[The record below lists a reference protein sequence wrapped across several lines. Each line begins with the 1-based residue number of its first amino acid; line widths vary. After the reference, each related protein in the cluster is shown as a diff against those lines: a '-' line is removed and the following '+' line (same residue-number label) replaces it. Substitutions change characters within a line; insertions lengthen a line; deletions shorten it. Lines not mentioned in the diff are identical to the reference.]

1 MRNELLKG
9 LPYVVGAG
17 ILFPL
22 LLMLANFIFYS
33 GNRATNEQVE
43 SYIKNS
49 KIDTVFVPKEAVY
62 KSESITWKLARGS
75 GSYLD
80 INTRIFY
87 SDKYKKYL
95 ILYDFN
101 IGDNHTDRDMLL
113 DGGASDGVTITARIN
128 QRQLNSLA
136 YGTKENPVPVF
147 PIDYLGPYGIPSVD
161 DFRVTDNMT
170 KDFVFAYLNRVIKKE
185 ELEKM
190 FKNEK

>member
-17 ILFPL
+17 VLFSL

-33 GNRATNEQVE
+33 GNRATNKEVE

-49 KIDTVFVPKEAVY
+49 KIDTVFVPKDAVY
-62 KSESITWKLARGS
+62 KSEDITWKLARG

-80 INTRIFY
+80 IRTHIFY
-87 SDKYKKYL
+87 SDKYNKYL

-101 IGDNHTDRDMLL
+101 IGNNHRDRRMLL
-113 DGGASDGVTITARIN
+113 RFGDVKITARIN
-128 QRQLNSLA
+128 QQQLNSPA
-136 YGTKENPVPVF
+136 YGTKENPVPIF
-147 PIDYLGPYGIPSVD
+147 PIDYLGPYGIHSVD

>member
-9 LPYVVGAG
+9 LPYVVGVG

-49 KIDTVFVPKEAVY
+49 KIDTVFVPKNAVY
-62 KSESITWKLARGS
+62 KSEDITWKLARGS
-75 GSYLD
+75 GSFLD
-80 INTRIFY
+80 IRTHIFY
-87 SDKYKKYL
+87 SDKYNKYL

-101 IGDNHTDRDMLL
+101 IGDNHTIRDMFLCN
-113 DGGASDGVTITARIN
+113 DAKITARIN
-128 QRQLNSLA
+128 QQQLNSPA
-136 YGTKENPVPVF
+136 YGAKENPVPIF
-147 PIDYLGPYGIPSVD
+147 PIDFLGPGTIHSVD

-190 FKNEK
+190 FKNE